1 MAKKQFIP
9 PVKLGQALVLNKYL
23 LHLFGCKDLEELSK
37 DQKDPSLEGIDDEG
51 ISKLYYQIRFLLYRS
66 SITEPQLL
74 EYDRHIVKF
83 TKEINQRRQHK
94 VQWKYF
100 QYLSLLFTEIYLDR
114 YFADSKKLL
123 AEINEFLKSRF
134 VTEDGNWK
142 EIAPFEEN
150 DLNKLAFWNATG
162 SGKTLLMHINIKQF
176 LYYQQKYHAK
186 KLNRIIVLTPN
197 EGLSRQH
204 LKGLQSSGFVAELF
218 SKQAQNHF
226 FKGQTI
232 EVIDVNKLALTDGDK
247 TVAVESFEGNNLV
260 LVDEGHRGSG
270 GDVWKGYRNTLTK
283 EGFSFEYSATFGQAI
298 AAQSGANRDALL
310 NEYGK
315 SVIFDY
321 SYRYFYEDGYGKDYR
336 IMNMSSWDN
345 EEVFN
350 MYMTAY
356 LLCLYEQMLVYQST
370 PRIRKDFLIARP
382 LGIFVGDKVT
392 AVRTENKHSVSDVVQ
407 ILFFIQD
414 FIEHPDEFSL
424 YIKRLLSYEDGIRS
438 TEGYNLFADSFM
450 LCRDGI
456 KEGQEMAYAREV
468 YKQIRQNLFNSTVSN
483 AHLYVEKLSG
493 GENDEIGLRLGDAHH
508 FGVINVGD
516 TDSLMKLCKDKG
528 LNCSTPQFT
537 GKSLF
542 SNIDEESSTISILI
556 GSKKFNEGW
565 SSWRVSVMGLMN
577 VGRSEG
583 SEIIQ
588 LFGRGVRLKGY
599 KYSLKRSSKLD
610 AGYQVGQ
617 LPKAIREIET
627 LNVFGIRAEYMDA
640 FRKYLEGEGLPSSV
654 NKYEKI
660 QIPTVNLLGSKK
672 LKVVRLKKG
681 YDFTKDVTVYPKDYR
696 KGVLIKLDRLPKVQA
711 LESDSA
717 AEAPVVVSQYLGPH
731 HLALLNWNRIYFAL
745 EHLKQ
750 ERGWTN
756 MEIDMAFLKK
766 LMHERLWYELKIQ
779 REEMEGNNYALDV
792 ARWEDITIS
801 LLVGYLER
809 AYKICRGR
817 YEKQHLETVYISEDD
832 PNFFD
837 QYTVEVRKDKEEW
850 IERLRDLAKNF
861 KTSCDMP
868 IFRNWIKSLRFDQ
881 HLYYPL
887 LCLNPKNEVG
897 RNVLVD
903 SESNEPLIKVSPIAL
918 NEGESK
924 FVEDLR
930 TFYESHQNDLL
941 KDKELYLLRNESRKG
956 IGFFESSNFYPD
968 FILWLIE
975 GGHQYVVFIDP
986 KGIRNLKKRFE
997 NEKINL
1003 FKELKTEIE
1012 PSLKDANITL
1022 DSFIISNTKYQEV
1035 DDWGSPQD
1043 FTDHHVLFQKD
1054 SANYIENL
1062 FALINFAN
1070 AL

>member
-23 LHLFGCKDLEELSK
+23 LYLFGCDKIEDLCKDL
-37 DQKDPSLEGIDDEG
+37 KDPALEGIDDEG
-51 ISKLYYQIRFLLYRS
+51 VSKIFYQLRFLLYRS
-66 SITEPQLL
+66 RIKEAQLL
-74 EYDRHIVKF
+74 EYDRHIVTF
-83 TKEINQRRQHK
+83 TKEINQRRSHK
-94 VQWKYF
+94 IQWKYF
-100 QYLSLLFTEIYLDR
+100 QYVSLLFTEIYLDL

-123 AEINEFLKSRF
+123 TDLNEFLKSRF
-134 VTEDGNWK
+134 ITEEANWK

-176 LYYQQKYHAK
+176 LFYQQKYHAK
-186 KLNRIIVLTPN
+186 KLNHIIVLTPN

-204 LKGLQSSGFVAELF
+204 LQGLQDSGFVAEIF

-226 FKGQTI
+226 FKEQTI
-232 EVIDVNKLALTDGDK
+232 EVIDVNKLALTNGDK

-270 GDVWKGYRNTLTK
+270 GDVWKGYRNTLTR

-336 IMNMSSWDN
+336 IMNMN
-345 EEVFN
+345 PQGYGVYYN

-356 LLCLYEQMLVYQST
+356 LLCLYEQMLVYDST
-370 PRIRKDFLIARP
+370 PRIRKEFLIARP

-392 AVRTENKHSVSDVVQ
+392 AVRTENKHAVSDVVQ

-414 FIEHPDEFSL
+414 YIERPDEFTL

-450 LCRDGI
+450 LCRDGM
-456 KEGQEMAYAREV
+456 KEGQEMAYAHEV
-468 YKQIRQNLFNSTVSN
+468 YRQIRQKLFHSSVTN
-483 AHLYVEKLSG
+483 AHLYIEKLSG
-493 GENDEIGLRLGDAHH
+493 GENDEIGLRLGSSDH

-516 TDSLMKLCKDKG
+516 TDSLMKLCKEKG
-528 LNCSTPQFT
+528 LNCSTPHFT

-542 SNIDEESSTISILI
+542 ANIDDDSSTINLLI

-588 LFGRGVRLKGY
+588 LFGRGVRLKGFS
-599 KYSLKRSSKLD
+599 YSLKRSSKLD
-610 AGYQVGQ
+610 ATFQVGK

-627 LNVFGIRAEYMDA
+627 LNVFGVRAEYMDA
-640 FRKYLEGEGLPSSV
+640 FRKYLAGEGLPSSV
-654 NKYEKI
+654 DRYEKI
-660 QIPTVNLLGSKK
+660 QIPTVNLLGSRK

-681 YDFTKDVTVYPKDYR
+681 FDFKKDVTVYPKDYR
-696 KGVLIKLDRLPKVQA
+696 KGALIKLDRLPKVQA

-717 AEAPVVVSQYLGPH
+717 AEAPVVDFQYLGPR
-731 HLALLNWNRIYFAL
+731 HLSLLNWNKIYFVL

-750 ERGWTN
+750 DRGWTN
-756 MEIDMAFLKK
+756 MEIDMSFLKE
-766 LMHERLWYELKIQ
+766 LMYDTKNKWYELKIQ

-792 ARWEDITIS
+792 TRWEDITIS
-801 LLVGYLER
+801 LLSGYLER
-809 AYKICRGR
+809 AFKICRGR
-817 YEKQHLETVYISEDD
+817 YEKQHLETVYISEDNE
-832 PNFFD
+832 NFFNE
-837 QYTVEVRKDKEEW
+837 YTVEVRKDKEEW
-850 IERLRDLAKNF
+850 IDRLRELAKNF
-861 KTSCDMP
+861 RYSGDKS
-868 IFRNWIKSLRFDQ
+868 IYWNWIKSIRFDQ

-897 RNVLVD
+897 KNVLVD
-903 SESNEPLIKVSPIAL
+903 NENNEPLIKVSPIAL

-930 TFYESHQNDLL
+930 SFYETHQNDLL

-968 FILWLIE
+968 FILWLKE
-975 GGHQYVVFIDP
+975 GDHQHVVFIDP
-986 KGIRNLKKRFE
+986 KGIRNLKKQLE
-997 NEKINL
+997 NEKITL
-1003 FKELKTEIE
+1003 FKELKSEIE
-1012 PSLKDANITL
+1012 PSLKDSNVTL
-1022 DSFIISNTKYQEV
+1022 DSFIISNTKYHEV
-1035 DDWGSPQD
+1035 EDWGTPKD
-1043 FTDHHVLFQKD
+1043 FHDHHVLFQKD
-1054 SANYIENL
+1054 DDDYIHTL
-1062 FALINFAN
+1062 FDML
-1070 AL
+1070 

>member
-23 LHLFGCKDLEELSK
+23 LYLFGCDKIEDLCKDL
-37 DQKDPSLEGIDDEG
+37 KDPALEGTDDEG
-51 ISKLYYQIRFLLYRS
+51 VSKIFYQLRFLLYRS
-66 SITEPQLL
+66 RIKEAQLL
-74 EYDRHIVKF
+74 EYDRHIVTF
-83 TKEINQRRQHK
+83 TKEINQRRPHK
-94 VQWKYF
+94 IQWKYF
-100 QYLSLLFTEIYLDR
+100 QYVSLLFTEIYLDL

-123 AEINEFLKSRF
+123 TDLNEFLKSRF
-134 VTEDGNWK
+134 ISEEANWK
-142 EIAPFEEN
+142 EIAPFEKN

-176 LYYQQKYHAK
+176 LFYQQKYHAK
-186 KLNRIIVLTPN
+186 KLNHIIVLTPN

-204 LKGLQSSGFVAELF
+204 LQGLQDSGFVAEIF

-232 EVIDVNKLALTDGDK
+232 EVIDVNKLALTNGDK

-270 GDVWKGYRNTLTK
+270 GDVWKGYRNTLTR

-336 IMNMSSWDN
+336 IMNMDPQGYG
-345 EEVFN
+345 EYYN

-356 LLCLYEQMLVYQST
+356 LLCLYEQMLVYDST
-370 PRIRKDFLIARP
+370 PRIRKEFLIARP

-392 AVRTENKHSVSDVVQ
+392 AVRTENKHAVSDVVQ

-414 FIEHPDEFSL
+414 YIERPDEFTL

-450 LCRDGI
+450 LCRDGM
-456 KEGQEMAYAREV
+456 KEGQEMAYAHEV
-468 YKQIRQNLFNSTVSN
+468 YQQIRQKLFHSSVTN
-483 AHLYVEKLSG
+483 AHLYIEKLSG
-493 GENDEIGLRLGDAHH
+493 GENDEIGLRLGSSDH

-516 TDSLMKLCKDKG
+516 TDSLMKLCKEKG
-528 LNCSTPQFT
+528 LNCSTPHFT

-542 SNIDEESSTISILI
+542 ANIDDDSSTINLLI

-588 LFGRGVRLKGY
+588 LFGRGVRLKGFS
-599 KYSLKRSSKLD
+599 YSLKRSSKLD
-610 AGYQVGQ
+610 ATFQVGK

-627 LNVFGIRAEYMDA
+627 LNVFGVRAEYMDA
-640 FRKYLEGEGLPSSV
+640 FRKYLAGESLPSSV
-654 NKYEKI
+654 DRYEKI
-660 QIPTVNLLGSKK
+660 QIPTVNLLGSRK

-681 YDFTKDVTVYPKDYR
+681 FDFKKDVTVYPKDYR
-696 KGVLIKLDRLPKVQA
+696 KGALIKLDRLPKVQA

-717 AEAPVVVSQYLGPH
+717 AEAPVVDFQYLGPR
-731 HLALLNWNRIYFAL
+731 HLSLLNWNKIYFVL

-750 ERGWTN
+750 DRGWTN
-756 MEIDMAFLKK
+756 MEIDMSFLKE
-766 LMHERLWYELKIQ
+766 LMYDTKNKWYELKIQ

-792 ARWEDITIS
+792 TRWEDITIS
-801 LLVGYLER
+801 LLSGYLER
-809 AYKICRGR
+809 AFKICRGR
-817 YEKQHLETVYISEDD
+817 YEKQHLETVYISEDNE
-832 PNFFD
+832 NFFNE
-837 QYTVEVRKDKEEW
+837 YIVEVRKDKEEW
-850 IERLRDLAKNF
+850 IDRLRELAKNF
-861 KTSCDMP
+861 RYSGDKS
-868 IFRNWIKSLRFDQ
+868 IYWNWIKSIRFDQ

-897 RNVLVD
+897 KNVLVD
-903 SESNEPLIKVSPIAL
+903 NENNEPLIKVSPIAL

-930 TFYESHQNDLL
+930 SFYETHQNDLL

-956 IGFFESSNFYPD
+956 IGFFESCNFYPD
-968 FILWLIE
+968 FILWLKE
-975 GGHQYVVFIDP
+975 GNHQHVVFIDP
-986 KGIRNLKKRFE
+986 KGIRNLKKQLE
-997 NEKINL
+997 NEKITL
-1003 FKELKTEIE
+1003 FKELKSEIE

-1022 DSFIISNTKYQEV
+1022 DSFIVSNTKYHEV
-1035 DDWGSPQD
+1035 EDWGTPKD
-1043 FTDHHVLFQKD
+1043 FHDHHVLFQKD
-1054 SANYIENL
+1054 DDDYIHTL
-1062 FALINFAN
+1062 FDML
-1070 AL
+1070 

>member
-23 LHLFGCKDLEELSK
+23 LHLFGCDKIEDLCKDL
-37 DQKDPSLEGIDDEG
+37 KDPALEGIDDEG
-51 ISKLYYQIRFLLYRS
+51 VSKIFYQLRFLLYRS
-66 SITEPQLL
+66 RIKEAQLL
-74 EYDRHIVKF
+74 EYDRHIVTF
-83 TKEINQRRQHK
+83 TKEINQRRPHK
-94 VQWKYF
+94 IQWKYF
-100 QYLSLLFTEIYLDR
+100 QYVSLLFTDIYLDL

-123 AEINEFLKSRF
+123 TDLNEFLKSRF
-134 VTEDGNWK
+134 ITEEANWK

-176 LYYQQKYHAK
+176 LFYQQKYHAK
-186 KLNRIIVLTPN
+186 KLNHIIVLTPN

-204 LKGLQSSGFVAELF
+204 LQGLQDSGFVAEIF

-226 FKGQTI
+226 FKEQTI
-232 EVIDVNKLALTDGDK
+232 EVIDVNKLALTNGDK

-270 GDVWKGYRNTLTK
+270 GDVWKGYRNTLTR

-336 IMNMSSWDN
+336 IMNMDPQGYG
-345 EEVFN
+345 EYYN

-356 LLCLYEQMLVYQST
+356 LLCLYEQMLVYDST
-370 PRIRKDFLIARP
+370 PRIRKEFLIARP

-392 AVRTENKHSVSDVVQ
+392 AVRTENKHAVSDVVQ

-414 FIEHPDEFSL
+414 YIERPDEFTL

-450 LCRDGI
+450 LCRDGM
-456 KEGQEMAYAREV
+456 KEGQEMAYAHEV
-468 YKQIRQNLFNSTVSN
+468 YQQIRQKLFHSSVTN
-483 AHLYVEKLSG
+483 AHLYIEKLSG
-493 GENDEIGLRLGDAHH
+493 GENDEIGLRLGSSDH

-516 TDSLMKLCKDKG
+516 TDSLMKLCKEKG
-528 LNCSTPQFT
+528 LNCSTPHFT

-542 SNIDEESSTISILI
+542 ANIDDDSSTINLLI

-588 LFGRGVRLKGY
+588 LFGRGVRLKGFS
-599 KYSLKRSSKLD
+599 YSLKRSSKLD
-610 AGYQVGQ
+610 ATFQVGK

-627 LNVFGIRAEYMDA
+627 LNVFGVRAEYMDA
-640 FRKYLEGEGLPSSV
+640 FRKYLAGEGLPSSV
-654 NKYEKI
+654 DRYEKI
-660 QIPTVNLLGSKK
+660 QIPTVNLLGSRE

-681 YDFTKDVTVYPKDYR
+681 FDFKKDVTVYPKDYR
-696 KGVLIKLDRLPKVQA
+696 KGALIKLDRLPKVQA

-717 AEAPVVVSQYLGPH
+717 AEAPVVDFQYLGPR
-731 HLALLNWNRIYFAL
+731 HLSLLNWNKIYFVL

-750 ERGWTN
+750 DRGWTN
-756 MEIDMAFLKK
+756 MEIDMSFLKE
-766 LMHERLWYELKIQ
+766 LMYDTKNKWYELKIQ

-792 ARWEDITIS
+792 TRWEDITIS
-801 LLVGYLER
+801 LLSGYLER
-809 AYKICRGR
+809 AFKICRGR
-817 YEKQHLETVYISEDD
+817 YEKQHLETVYISEDNE
-832 PNFFD
+832 NFFNE
-837 QYTVEVRKDKEEW
+837 YIVEVRKDKEEW
-850 IERLRDLAKNF
+850 IDRLRELAKNF
-861 KTSCDMP
+861 RYSGDKS
-868 IFRNWIKSLRFDQ
+868 IYWNWIKSIRFDQ

-897 RNVLVD
+897 KNMLVD
-903 SESNEPLIKVSPIAL
+903 NENNEPLIKVSPIAL

-930 TFYESHQNDLL
+930 SFYETHQNDLL

-968 FILWLIE
+968 FILWLKE
-975 GGHQYVVFIDP
+975 GDHQHVVFIDP
-986 KGIRNLKKRFE
+986 KGIRNLKKQLE
-997 NEKINL
+997 NEKITL
-1003 FKELKTEIE
+1003 FKELKSEIE
-1012 PSLKDANITL
+1012 PSLKDSNVTL
-1022 DSFIISNTKYQEV
+1022 DSFIISNTKYHEV
-1035 DDWGSPQD
+1035 EDWGTPKD
-1043 FTDHHVLFQKD
+1043 FHDHHVLFQKD
-1054 SANYIENL
+1054 DDDYIHTL
-1062 FALINFAN
+1062 FDML
-1070 AL
+1070 

>member
-23 LHLFGCKDLEELSK
+23 LYLFGCDKIEDLCKDL
-37 DQKDPSLEGIDDEG
+37 KDPALEGIDDEG
-51 ISKLYYQIRFLLYRS
+51 VSKIFYQLRFLLYRS
-66 SITEPQLL
+66 RIKEAQLL
-74 EYDRHIVKF
+74 EYDRHIVTF
-83 TKEINQRRQHK
+83 TKEINQRRPHK
-94 VQWKYF
+94 IQWKYF
-100 QYLSLLFTEIYLDR
+100 QYVSLLFTEIYLDL

-123 AEINEFLKSRF
+123 EELNEFLKSRF
-134 VTEDGNWK
+134 ITEEANWK

-176 LYYQQKYHAK
+176 LFYQQKYHAK
-186 KLNRIIVLTPN
+186 KLNHIIVLTPN

-204 LKGLQSSGFVAELF
+204 LQGLQDSGFVAEIF

-232 EVIDVNKLALTDGDK
+232 EVIDVNKLALTNGDK

-270 GDVWKGYRNTLTK
+270 GDVWKGYRNTLTR

-336 IMNMSSWDN
+336 IMNMDPQGYG
-345 EEVFN
+345 EYYN

-356 LLCLYEQMLVYQST
+356 LLCLYEQMLVYDST
-370 PRIRKDFLIARP
+370 PRIRKEFLIARP

-392 AVRTENKHSVSDVVQ
+392 AVRTENKHAVSDVVQ
-407 ILFFIQD
+407 ILFFLQD
-414 FIEHPDEFSL
+414 YIERPDEFTL

-438 TEGYNLFADSFM
+438 TEGYNLFADSFI
-450 LCRDGI
+450 LCRDGM
-456 KEGQEMAYAREV
+456 KEGQEMAYAHDV
-468 YKQIRQNLFNSTVSN
+468 YQQIRQKLFHSSVTN
-483 AHLYVEKLSG
+483 AHLYIEKLSG
-493 GENDEIGLRLGDAHH
+493 GENDEIGLRLGSADH

-516 TDSLMKLCKDKG
+516 TDSLMKLCKEKG
-528 LNCSTPQFT
+528 LNCSTPHFT

-542 SNIDEESSTISILI
+542 ANIDDDSSTINLLI

-588 LFGRGVRLKGY
+588 LFGRGVRLKGFS
-599 KYSLKRSSKLD
+599 YSLKRSSKLD
-610 AGYQVGQ
+610 ATFQVGK

-627 LNVFGIRAEYMDA
+627 LNVFGVRAEYMDA
-640 FRKYLEGEGLPSSV
+640 FRKYLAGEGLPSSV
-654 NKYEKI
+654 DRYEKI
-660 QIPTVNLLGSKK
+660 QIPTVNLLGSRE

-681 YDFTKDVTVYPKDYR
+681 FDFKKDVTVYPKDYR
-696 KGVLIKLDRLPKVQA
+696 KGALIKLDRLPKVQA

-717 AEAPVVVSQYLGPH
+717 AEAPVVDFQYLGPR
-731 HLALLNWNRIYFAL
+731 HLSLLNWNKIYFVL

-750 ERGWTN
+750 DRGWTN
-756 MEIDMAFLKK
+756 MEIDMSFLKE
-766 LMHERLWYELKIQ
+766 LMYDTKNKWYELKIQ
-779 REEMEGNNYALDV
+779 HEEMEGNNYALDV

-801 LLVGYLER
+801 LLSSYLER
-809 AYKICRGR
+809 AFKICRGR
-817 YEKQHLETVYISEDD
+817 YEKQHLETVYISEDNG
-832 PNFFD
+832 NFFNE
-837 QYTVEVRKDKEEW
+837 YTVEVRKDKDEW
-850 IERLRDLAKNF
+850 IERLRELARNF
-861 KTSCDMP
+861 KKSGD
-868 IFRNWIKSLRFDQ
+868 IAIYRNWIKSIRFNQ

-897 RNVLVD
+897 KNVLVD
-903 SESNEPLIKVSPIAL
+903 NDNNEPLIKVSPIAL

-930 TFYESHQNDLL
+930 SFYETHQNDLL
-941 KDKELYLLRNESRKG
+941 KGKELYLLRNESRKG

-975 GGHQYVVFIDP
+975 GEHQHVVFIDP
-986 KGIRNLKKRFE
+986 KGIRNLKKQLE
-997 NEKINL
+997 NEKITL
-1003 FKELKTEIE
+1003 FKELKSEIE
-1012 PSLKDANITL
+1012 PSLKDSNVTL
-1022 DSFIISNTKYQEV
+1022 DSFIISNTKYYEV
-1035 DDWGSPQD
+1035 EDWGTPKEFQN
-1043 FTDHHVLFQKD
+1043 HHVLFQKD
-1054 SANYIENL
+1054 DEDYIGMMMERS
-1062 FALINFAN
+1062 FE
-1070 AL
+1070 

>member
-23 LHLFGCKDLEELSK
+23 LYLFGCDKIEDLCKDL
-37 DQKDPSLEGIDDEG
+37 KDPALEGTDDEG
-51 ISKLYYQIRFLLYRS
+51 VSKIFYQLRFLLYRS
-66 SITEPQLL
+66 RIKEAQLL
-74 EYDRHIVKF
+74 EYDRHIVTF
-83 TKEINQRRQHK
+83 TKEINQRRPHK
-94 VQWKYF
+94 IQWKYF
-100 QYLSLLFTEIYLDR
+100 QYVSLLFTEIYLDL

-123 AEINEFLKSRF
+123 EELNEFLKSRF
-134 VTEDGNWK
+134 ITDEANWK

-176 LYYQQKYHAK
+176 LFYQQKYHAK
-186 KLNRIIVLTPN
+186 KLNHIIVLTPN

-204 LKGLQSSGFVAELF
+204 LQGLQDSGFVAEIF

-226 FKGQTI
+226 FKEQTI
-232 EVIDVNKLALTDGDK
+232 EVIDVNKLALTNGDK

-270 GDVWKGYRNTLTK
+270 GDVWKGYRNTLTR

-298 AAQSGANRDALL
+298 AAQSGVNRDALL

-336 IMNMSSWDN
+336 IMNMN
-345 EEVFN
+345 PQGYGEYYN

-356 LLCLYEQMLVYQST
+356 LLCLYEQMLVYDST
-370 PRIRKDFLIARP
+370 PRIRKEFLIARP

-392 AVRTENKHSVSDVVQ
+392 AVRTENKHAVSDVVQ

-414 FIEHPDEFSL
+414 YIERPDEFTL

-450 LCRDGI
+450 LCRDGM
-456 KEGQEMAYAREV
+456 KEGQEMAYAHEV
-468 YKQIRQNLFNSTVSN
+468 YRQIRQKLFHSSVTN
-483 AHLYVEKLSG
+483 AHLYIEKLSG
-493 GENDEIGLRLGDAHH
+493 GENDEIGLRLGSSDH

-516 TDSLMKLCKDKG
+516 TDSLMKLCKEKG
-528 LNCSTPQFT
+528 LNCSTPHFT

-542 SNIDEESSTISILI
+542 ANIDDDSSTINLLI

-588 LFGRGVRLKGY
+588 LFGRGVRLKGFS
-599 KYSLKRSSKLD
+599 YSLKRSSKLD
-610 AGYQVGQ
+610 ATFQVGK

-627 LNVFGIRAEYMDA
+627 LNVFGVRAEYMDA
-640 FRKYLEGEGLPSSV
+640 FRKYLAGEGLPSSV
-654 NKYEKI
+654 DRYEKI
-660 QIPTVNLLGSKK
+660 QIPTVNLLGSRK

-681 YDFTKDVTVYPKDYR
+681 FDFKKDVTVYPKDYR
-696 KGVLIKLDRLPKVQA
+696 KGALIKLDRLPKVQA

-717 AEAPVVVSQYLGPH
+717 AEAPVVDFQYLGPR
-731 HLALLNWNRIYFAL
+731 HLSLLNWNKIYFVL

-750 ERGWTN
+750 DRGWTN
-756 MEIDMAFLKK
+756 MEIDMSFLKE
-766 LMHERLWYELKIQ
+766 LMYDTKNKWYELKIQ
-779 REEMEGNNYALDV
+779 REEMEGNNYVLDV
-792 ARWEDITIS
+792 TRWEDITIS
-801 LLVGYLER
+801 LLSGYLER
-809 AYKICRGR
+809 AFKICRGR
-817 YEKQHLETVYISEDD
+817 YEKQHLETVYISEDNE
-832 PNFFD
+832 NFFNE
-837 QYTVEVRKDKEEW
+837 YTVEVRKDKEEW
-850 IERLRDLAKNF
+850 IDRLRELAKNF
-861 KTSCDMP
+861 RYSGDKS
-868 IFRNWIKSLRFDQ
+868 IYWNWIKSIRFDQ

-897 RNVLVD
+897 KNVLVD
-903 SESNEPLIKVSPIAL
+903 NENNEPLIKVSPIAL

-930 TFYESHQNDLL
+930 SFYETHQNDLL

-968 FILWLIE
+968 FILWLKE
-975 GGHQYVVFIDP
+975 GDHQHVVFIDP
-986 KGIRNLKKRFE
+986 KGIRNLKKQLE
-997 NEKINL
+997 NEKITL
-1003 FKELKTEIE
+1003 FKELKSEIE
-1012 PSLKDANITL
+1012 PSLKDSNVTL
-1022 DSFIISNTKYQEV
+1022 DSFIISNTKYHEV
-1035 DDWGSPQD
+1035 EDWGTPKD
-1043 FTDHHVLFQKD
+1043 FHDHHVLFQKD
-1054 SANYIENL
+1054 DDDYIHTL
-1062 FALINFAN
+1062 FDML
-1070 AL
+1070 

>member
-23 LHLFGCKDLEELSK
+23 LHLFGCDRIEDLCKDL
-37 DQKDPSLEGIDDEG
+37 KDPVLEGTDDEG
-51 ISKLYYQIRFLLYRS
+51 VSKIFYQLRFQLYRS
-66 SITEPQLL
+66 SIKEAQLL
-74 EYDRHIVKF
+74 EYDHHIVKF
-83 TKEINQRRQHK
+83 TKEINQRRPHK
-94 VQWKYF
+94 IQWKYF
-100 QYLSLLFTEIYLDR
+100 QYVSLLFTEIYLDL

-123 AEINEFLKSRF
+123 AELNEFLKSRF
-134 VTEDGNWK
+134 VTEEANWK
-142 EIAPFEEN
+142 DIGPFEEN
-150 DLNKLAFWNATG
+150 DLNKLAYWNATG

-176 LYYQQKYHAK
+176 LFYQQKYHAK

-204 LKGLQSSGFVAELF
+204 LKGLQDSGFVAEIF
-218 SKQAQNHF
+218 SKQAQDHF

-270 GDVWKGYRNTLTK
+270 GDVWKGYRNTLTR

-298 AAQSGANRDALL
+298 AAQSGASRDALL

-321 SYRYFYEDGYGKDYR
+321 SYRYFYDDGYGKDYR
-336 IMNMSSWDN
+336 IMNMDPQGYG
-345 EEVFN
+345 EYYN

-356 LLCLYEQMLVYQST
+356 LLCLYEQTLVYDST
-370 PRIRKDFLIARP
+370 PRIRKEFLIARP

-392 AVRTENKHSVSDVVQ
+392 AVRTENKHAVSDVVQ

-450 LCRDGI
+450 LCREGM
-456 KEGQEMAYAREV
+456 KEGQEMIYAREV
-468 YKQIRQNLFNSTVSN
+468 YQEIRQKLFHSSVSN
-483 AHLYVEKLSG
+483 AHLYIEKLSG
-493 GENDEIGLRLGDAHH
+493 GENDEIGLRLGSSDH

-516 TDSLMKLCKDKG
+516 TDSLMKLCKEKG
-528 LNCSTPQFT
+528 LNCSSPHFT

-542 SNIDEESSTISILI
+542 SNIDDESSTINLLI

-588 LFGRGVRLKGY
+588 LFGRGVRLKGFN
-599 KYSLKRSSKLD
+599 YSLKRSSKLD
-610 AGYQVGQ
+610 ATYQVGK

-627 LNVFGIRAEYMDA
+627 LNVFGVRAEYMDA
-640 FRKYLEGEGLPSSV
+640 FRKYLEGEGLPSSGER
-654 NKYEKI
+654 YAKI
-660 QIPTVNLLGSKK
+660 QIPTVKLLGSKK

-681 YDFTKDVTVYPKDYR
+681 YDFKKDVTVYPKDYR
-696 KGVLIKLDRLPKVQA
+696 KGALIKLDRLPKVQA
-711 LESDSA
+711 FESDSA
-717 AEAPVVVSQYLGPH
+717 AEAPVVAYQYLGPH
-731 HLALLNWNRIYFAL
+731 HLSLLNWNKIYFTL

-750 ERGWTN
+750 DRGWTN
-756 MEIDMAFLKK
+756 MEIDMSFLKE
-766 LMHERLWYELKIQ
+766 LMYDTKNKWYELKIQ

-801 LLVGYLER
+801 LLSGYLER
-809 AYKICRGR
+809 AFKICRGR
-817 YEKQHLETVYISEDD
+817 YEKQHLETVYISEDNE
-832 PNFFD
+832 NFFNE
-837 QYTVEVRKDKEEW
+837 YTVEVRKDKEEW
-850 IERLRDLAKNF
+850 IERLRELAKNF
-861 KTSCDMP
+861 KTSGDAS
-868 IFRNWIKSLRFDQ
+868 IYRNWIKSIRFDQ

-897 RNVLVD
+897 KNVLVD
-903 SESNEPLIKVSPIAL
+903 NENNEPLIKVSPVAL

-930 TFYESHQNDLL
+930 SFYETHQNDQL

-968 FILWLIE
+968 FILWLTE
-975 GGHQYVVFIDP
+975 GDHQHVVFIDP
-986 KGIRNLKKRFE
+986 KGIRNLKKQLE
-997 NEKINL
+997 NEKITL
-1003 FKELKTEIE
+1003 FKELKSEIE
-1012 PSLKDANITL
+1012 PSLKDANVTL
-1022 DSFIISNTKYQEV
+1022 DSFIISNTKYHEV
-1035 DDWGSPQD
+1035 EDWGTPKEFQ
-1043 FTDHHVLFQKD
+1043 DHHVLFQKD
-1054 SANYIENL
+1054 DEDYINTL
-1062 FALINFAN
+1062 FSL
-1070 AL
+1070 L

>member
-23 LHLFGCKDLEELSK
+23 LYLFGCDKIEDLCKDL
-37 DQKDPSLEGIDDEG
+37 KDPALEGTDDEG
-51 ISKLYYQIRFLLYRS
+51 VSKIFYQLRFLLYRS
-66 SITEPQLL
+66 RIKEAQLL
-74 EYDRHIVKF
+74 EYDRHIVTF
-83 TKEINQRRQHK
+83 TKEINQRRPHK
-94 VQWKYF
+94 IQWKYF
-100 QYLSLLFTEIYLDR
+100 QYVSLLFTEIYLDL

-123 AEINEFLKSRF
+123 TDLNEFLKSRF
-134 VTEDGNWK
+134 ITEEANWK

-176 LYYQQKYHAK
+176 LFYQQKYHAK
-186 KLNRIIVLTPN
+186 KLNHIIVLTPN

-204 LKGLQSSGFVAELF
+204 LQGLQDSGFVAEIF

-226 FKGQTI
+226 FKEQTI
-232 EVIDVNKLALTDGDK
+232 EVIDVNKLALTNGDK

-270 GDVWKGYRNTLTK
+270 GDVWKGYRNTLTR

-336 IMNMSSWDN
+336 IMNMN
-345 EEVFN
+345 PQGYGEYYN

-356 LLCLYEQMLVYQST
+356 LLCLYEQMLVYDST
-370 PRIRKDFLIARP
+370 PRIRKEFLIARP

-392 AVRTENKHSVSDVVQ
+392 AVRTENKHAVSDVVQ

-414 FIEHPDEFSL
+414 YIERPDEFTL

-450 LCRDGI
+450 LCRDGM
-456 KEGQEMAYAREV
+456 KEGQEMAYAHEV
-468 YKQIRQNLFNSTVSN
+468 YQQIRQKLFHSSVTN
-483 AHLYVEKLSG
+483 AHLYIEKLSG
-493 GENDEIGLRLGDAHH
+493 GENDEIGLRLGSSDH

-516 TDSLMKLCKDKG
+516 TDSLMKLCKEKG
-528 LNCSTPQFT
+528 LNCSTPHFT

-542 SNIDEESSTISILI
+542 ANIDDDSSTINLLI

-588 LFGRGVRLKGY
+588 LFGRGVRLKGFS
-599 KYSLKRSSKLD
+599 YSLKRSSKLD
-610 AGYQVGQ
+610 ATFQVGK

-627 LNVFGIRAEYMDA
+627 LNVFGVRAEYMDA
-640 FRKYLEGEGLPSSV
+640 FRKYLAGEGLPSSV
-654 NKYEKI
+654 DRYEKI
-660 QIPTVNLLGSKK
+660 QIPTVNLLGSRK

-681 YDFTKDVTVYPKDYR
+681 FDFKKDVTVYPKDYR
-696 KGVLIKLDRLPKVQA
+696 KGALIKLDRLPKVQA

-717 AEAPVVVSQYLGPH
+717 AEAPVVDFQYLGPR
-731 HLALLNWNRIYFAL
+731 HLSLLNWNKIYFVL

-750 ERGWTN
+750 DRGWTN
-756 MEIDMAFLKK
+756 MEIDMSFLKE
-766 LMHERLWYELKIQ
+766 LMYDTKNKWYELKIQ
-779 REEMEGNNYALDV
+779 REEMEGNNYVLDV
-792 ARWEDITIS
+792 TRWEDITIS
-801 LLVGYLER
+801 LLSGYLER
-809 AYKICRGR
+809 AFKICRGR
-817 YEKQHLETVYISEDD
+817 YEKQHLETVYISEDNE
-832 PNFFD
+832 NFFNE
-837 QYTVEVRKDKEEW
+837 YIVEVRKDKEEW
-850 IERLRDLAKNF
+850 IDRLRELAKNF
-861 KTSCDMP
+861 RYSGDKS
-868 IFRNWIKSLRFDQ
+868 IYWNWIKSIRFDQ

-897 RNVLVD
+897 KNVLVD
-903 SESNEPLIKVSPIAL
+903 NENNEPLIKVSPIAL

-930 TFYESHQNDLL
+930 SFYETHQNDLL

-968 FILWLIE
+968 FILWLKE
-975 GGHQYVVFIDP
+975 GDHQHVVFIDP
-986 KGIRNLKKRFE
+986 KGIRNLKKQLE
-997 NEKINL
+997 NEKITL
-1003 FKELKTEIE
+1003 FKELKSEIE
-1012 PSLKDANITL
+1012 PSLKDSNVTL
-1022 DSFIISNTKYQEV
+1022 DSFIISNTKYHEV
-1035 DDWGSPQD
+1035 EDWGTPND
-1043 FTDHHVLFQKD
+1043 FHDHHVLFQKD
-1054 SANYIENL
+1054 DDDYIHTL
-1062 FALINFAN
+1062 FDML
-1070 AL
+1070 

>member
-23 LHLFGCKDLEELSK
+23 LYLFGCDKIEDLCKDL
-37 DQKDPSLEGIDDEG
+37 KDPALEGTDDEG
-51 ISKLYYQIRFLLYRS
+51 VSKIFNQLRFLLYRS
-66 SITEPQLL
+66 RIKEAQLL
-74 EYDRHIVKF
+74 EYDRHIVTF
-83 TKEINQRRQHK
+83 TKEINQRRSHK
-94 VQWKYF
+94 IQWKYF
-100 QYLSLLFTEIYLDR
+100 QYVSLLFTEIYLDL

-123 AEINEFLKSRF
+123 TDLNEFLKSRF
-134 VTEDGNWK
+134 ITEEANWK

-176 LYYQQKYHAK
+176 LFYQQKYHAK
-186 KLNRIIVLTPN
+186 KLNHIIVLTPN

-204 LKGLQSSGFVAELF
+204 LQGLQDSGFVAEIF

-226 FKGQTI
+226 FKEQTI
-232 EVIDVNKLALTDGDK
+232 EVIDVNKLALTNGDK

-270 GDVWKGYRNTLTK
+270 GDVWKGYRNTLTR

-336 IMNMSSWDN
+336 IMNMDPQGYG
-345 EEVFN
+345 EYYN

-356 LLCLYEQMLVYQST
+356 LLCLYEQMLVYDST
-370 PRIRKDFLIARP
+370 PRIRKEFLIARP

-392 AVRTENKHSVSDVVQ
+392 AVRTENKHAVSDVVQ

-414 FIEHPDEFSL
+414 YIERPDEFTL

-450 LCRDGI
+450 LCRDGM
-456 KEGQEMAYAREV
+456 KEGQEMAYAHEV
-468 YKQIRQNLFNSTVSN
+468 YQQIRQKLFHSSVTN
-483 AHLYVEKLSG
+483 AHLYIEKLSG
-493 GENDEIGLRLGDAHH
+493 GENDEIGLRLGSSDH

-516 TDSLMKLCKDKG
+516 TDSLMKLCKEKG
-528 LNCSTPQFT
+528 LNCSTPHFT

-542 SNIDEESSTISILI
+542 ANIDDDSSTINLLI

-588 LFGRGVRLKGY
+588 LFGRGVRLKGFS
-599 KYSLKRSSKLD
+599 YSLKRSSKLD
-610 AGYQVGQ
+610 ATFQVGK

-627 LNVFGIRAEYMDA
+627 LNVFGVRAEYMDA
-640 FRKYLEGEGLPSSV
+640 FRKYLAGEGLPSSV
-654 NKYEKI
+654 DRYEKI
-660 QIPTVNLLGSKK
+660 QIPTVNLLGSRK

-681 YDFTKDVTVYPKDYR
+681 FDFKKDVTVYPKDYR
-696 KGVLIKLDRLPKVQA
+696 KGALIKLDRLPKVQA

-717 AEAPVVVSQYLGPH
+717 AEAPVVDFQYLGPR
-731 HLALLNWNRIYFAL
+731 HLSLLNWNKIYFVL

-750 ERGWTN
+750 DRGWTN
-756 MEIDMAFLKK
+756 MEIDMSFLKE
-766 LMHERLWYELKIQ
+766 LMYDTKNKWYELKIQ

-792 ARWEDITIS
+792 TRWEDITIS
-801 LLVGYLER
+801 LLSGYLER
-809 AYKICRGR
+809 AFKICRGR
-817 YEKQHLETVYISEDD
+817 YEKQHLETVYISEDNE
-832 PNFFD
+832 NFFNE
-837 QYTVEVRKDKEEW
+837 YTVEVRKDKEEW
-850 IERLRDLAKNF
+850 IDRLRELAKNF
-861 KTSCDMP
+861 RYSGDKS
-868 IFRNWIKSLRFDQ
+868 IYWNWIKSIRFDQ

-897 RNVLVD
+897 KNVLVD
-903 SESNEPLIKVSPIAL
+903 NENNEPLIKVSPIAL

-930 TFYESHQNDLL
+930 SFYETHQNDLL

-968 FILWLIE
+968 FILWLKE
-975 GGHQYVVFIDP
+975 GDHQHVVFIDP
-986 KGIRNLKKRFE
+986 KGIRNLKKQLE
-997 NEKINL
+997 NEKITL
-1003 FKELKTEIE
+1003 FKELKSEIE
-1012 PSLKDANITL
+1012 PSLKDSNVTL
-1022 DSFIISNTKYQEV
+1022 DSFIISNTKYHEV
-1035 DDWGSPQD
+1035 EDWGTPKD
-1043 FTDHHVLFQKD
+1043 FHDHHVLFQKD
-1054 SANYIENL
+1054 DDDYIHTL
-1062 FALINFAN
+1062 FDML
-1070 AL
+1070 

>member
-23 LHLFGCKDLEELSK
+23 LHLFGCDKIEDLCKDL
-37 DQKDPSLEGIDDEG
+37 KDPALEGIDDEG
-51 ISKLYYQIRFLLYRS
+51 VSKIFYQLRFLLYRS
-66 SITEPQLL
+66 RIKEAQLL
-74 EYDRHIVKF
+74 EYDRHIVTF
-83 TKEINQRRQHK
+83 TKEINQRRSHK
-94 VQWKYF
+94 IQWKYF
-100 QYLSLLFTEIYLDR
+100 QYVSLLFTEIYLDL

-123 AEINEFLKSRF
+123 TDLNEFLKSRF
-134 VTEDGNWK
+134 ISEEANWK
-142 EIAPFEEN
+142 EIAPFEKN

-176 LYYQQKYHAK
+176 LFYQQKYHAK
-186 KLNRIIVLTPN
+186 KLNHIIVLTPN

-204 LKGLQSSGFVAELF
+204 LQGLQDSGFVAEIF

-226 FKGQTI
+226 FKEQTI
-232 EVIDVNKLALTDGDK
+232 EVIDVNKLALTNGDK

-270 GDVWKGYRNTLTK
+270 GDVWKGYRNTLTR

-336 IMNMSSWDN
+336 IMNMDPQGYG
-345 EEVFN
+345 EYYN

-356 LLCLYEQMLVYQST
+356 LLCLYEQMLVYDST
-370 PRIRKDFLIARP
+370 PRIRKEFLIARP

-392 AVRTENKHSVSDVVQ
+392 AVRTENKHAVSDVVQ

-414 FIEHPDEFSL
+414 YIERPDEFTL

-450 LCRDGI
+450 LCRDGM
-456 KEGQEMAYAREV
+456 KEGQEMAYAHEV
-468 YKQIRQNLFNSTVSN
+468 YQQIRQKLFHSSVTN
-483 AHLYVEKLSG
+483 AHLYIEKLSG
-493 GENDEIGLRLGDAHH
+493 GENDEIGLRLGSSDH

-516 TDSLMKLCKDKG
+516 TDSLMKLCKEKG
-528 LNCSTPQFT
+528 LNSSTPHFT

-542 SNIDEESSTISILI
+542 ANIDDDSSTINLLI

-588 LFGRGVRLKGY
+588 LFGRGVRLKGFS
-599 KYSLKRSSKLD
+599 YSLKRSSKLD
-610 AGYQVGQ
+610 ATFQVGK

-627 LNVFGIRAEYMDA
+627 LNVFGVRAEYMDA
-640 FRKYLEGEGLPSSV
+640 FRKYLAGEGLPSSV
-654 NKYEKI
+654 DRYEKI
-660 QIPTVNLLGSKK
+660 QIPTVNLLGSRK

-681 YDFTKDVTVYPKDYR
+681 FDFKKDVTVYPKDYR
-696 KGVLIKLDRLPKVQA
+696 KGALIKLDRLPKVQA

-717 AEAPVVVSQYLGPH
+717 AEAPVVDFQYLGPR
-731 HLALLNWNRIYFAL
+731 HLSLLNWNKIYFFL

-750 ERGWTN
+750 DRGWTN
-756 MEIDMAFLKK
+756 MEIDMSFLKE
-766 LMHERLWYELKIQ
+766 LMYDTKNKWYELKIQ

-792 ARWEDITIS
+792 TRWEDITIS
-801 LLVGYLER
+801 LLSGYLER
-809 AYKICRGR
+809 AFKICRGR
-817 YEKQHLETVYISEDD
+817 YEKQHLETVYISEDNE
-832 PNFFD
+832 NFFND
-837 QYTVEVRKDKEEW
+837 YTVEVRKDKEEW
-850 IERLRDLAKNF
+850 IDRLRELAKNF
-861 KTSCDMP
+861 RYSGDKS
-868 IFRNWIKSLRFDQ
+868 IYWNWIKSIRFDQ

-897 RNVLVD
+897 KNVLVD
-903 SESNEPLIKVSPIAL
+903 NENNEPLIKVSPIAL

-930 TFYESHQNDLL
+930 SFYETHQNDLL

-968 FILWLIE
+968 FILWLKE
-975 GGHQYVVFIDP
+975 GDHQHVVFIDP
-986 KGIRNLKKRFE
+986 KGIRNLKKQLE
-997 NEKINL
+997 NEKITL
-1003 FKELKTEIE
+1003 FKELKSEIE
-1012 PSLKDANITL
+1012 PSLKDSNVTL
-1022 DSFIISNTKYQEV
+1022 DSFIISNTKYHEV
-1035 DDWGSPQD
+1035 EDWGTPKD
-1043 FTDHHVLFQKD
+1043 FHDHHVLFQKD
-1054 SANYIENL
+1054 DDDYIHTL
-1062 FALINFAN
+1062 FDML
-1070 AL
+1070 

>member
-23 LHLFGCKDLEELSK
+23 LYLFGCDKIEDLCKDL
-37 DQKDPSLEGIDDEG
+37 KDPALEGTDDEG
-51 ISKLYYQIRFLLYRS
+51 VSKIFYQLRFLLYRS
-66 SITEPQLL
+66 RIKEAQLL
-74 EYDRHIVKF
+74 EYDRHIVTF
-83 TKEINQRRQHK
+83 TKEINQRRPHK
-94 VQWKYF
+94 IQWKYF
-100 QYLSLLFTEIYLDR
+100 QYVSLLFTEIYLDL

-123 AEINEFLKSRF
+123 TDLNEFLKSRF
-134 VTEDGNWK
+134 ITEEANWK

-176 LYYQQKYHAK
+176 LFYQQKYHAK
-186 KLNRIIVLTPN
+186 KLNHIIVLTPN

-204 LKGLQSSGFVAELF
+204 LQGLQVSGFVAEIF

-232 EVIDVNKLALTDGDK
+232 EVIDVNKLALVDGDK

-270 GDVWKGYRNTLTK
+270 GDVWKGYRNTLTR

-336 IMNMSSWDN
+336 IMNMDPQGYG
-345 EEVFN
+345 EYYN

-356 LLCLYEQMLVYQST
+356 LLCLYEQMLVYDST
-370 PRIRKDFLIARP
+370 PRIRKEFLIARP

-392 AVRTENKHSVSDVVQ
+392 AVRTENKHAVSDVVQ

-414 FIEHPDEFSL
+414 YIERPDEFTL

-450 LCRDGI
+450 LCRDGM
-456 KEGQEMAYAREV
+456 KEGQEMAYAHDV
-468 YKQIRQNLFNSTVSN
+468 YQQIRQKLFHSSVTN
-483 AHLYVEKLSG
+483 AHLYIEKLSG
-493 GENDEIGLRLGDAHH
+493 GENDEIGLRLGSSDH

-516 TDSLMKLCKDKG
+516 TDSLMKLCKEKG
-528 LNCSTPQFT
+528 LNCSTPHFT

-542 SNIDEESSTISILI
+542 ANIDDDSSTINLLI

-588 LFGRGVRLKGY
+588 LFGRGVRLKGFS
-599 KYSLKRSSKLD
+599 YSLKRSSKLD
-610 AGYQVGQ
+610 ATYQVGK

-627 LNVFGIRAEYMDA
+627 LNVFGVRAEYMDA
-640 FRKYLEGEGLPSSV
+640 FRKYLAGEGLPSSV
-654 NKYEKI
+654 DRYEKI
-660 QIPTVNLLGSKK
+660 QIPTVNLLGSRK

-681 YDFTKDVTVYPKDYR
+681 FDFKKDVTVYPKDYR
-696 KGVLIKLDRLPKVQA
+696 KGALIKLDRLPKVQA

-717 AEAPVVVSQYLGPH
+717 AEAPVVDFQYLGPR
-731 HLALLNWNRIYFAL
+731 HLSLLNWNKIYFVL

-750 ERGWTN
+750 DRGWTN
-756 MEIDMAFLKK
+756 MEIDMSFLKE
-766 LMHERLWYELKIQ
+766 LMYDTKNKWYELKIQ
-779 REEMEGNNYALDV
+779 HEEMEGNNYALDV

-801 LLVGYLER
+801 LLSSYLER
-809 AYKICRGR
+809 AFKICRGR
-817 YEKQHLETVYISEDD
+817 YEKQHLETVYISEDNG
-832 PNFFD
+832 NFFNE
-837 QYTVEVRKDKEEW
+837 YTVEVRKDKDEW
-850 IERLRDLAKNF
+850 IERLRELARNF
-861 KTSCDMP
+861 KKSGD
-868 IFRNWIKSLRFDQ
+868 IAIYRNWIKSIRFNQ

-897 RNVLVD
+897 KNVLVD
-903 SESNEPLIKVSPIAL
+903 NDNNEPLIKVSPIAL

-930 TFYESHQNDLL
+930 SFYETHQNDLL
-941 KDKELYLLRNESRKG
+941 KGKELYLLRNESRKG

-975 GGHQYVVFIDP
+975 GEHQHVVFIDP
-986 KGIRNLKKRFE
+986 KGIRNLKKQLE
-997 NEKINL
+997 NEKITL
-1003 FKELKTEIE
+1003 FKELKSEIE
-1012 PSLKDANITL
+1012 PSLKDSNVTL
-1022 DSFIISNTKYQEV
+1022 DSFIISNTKYYEV
-1035 DDWGSPQD
+1035 EDWGTPKEFQN
-1043 FTDHHVLFQKD
+1043 HHVLFQKD
-1054 SANYIENL
+1054 DEDYIGMMMERI
-1062 FALINFAN
+1062 FE
-1070 AL
+1070 

>member
-23 LHLFGCKDLEELSK
+23 LYLFGCDKIEDLCKDL
-37 DQKDPSLEGIDDEG
+37 KDPALEGTDDEG
-51 ISKLYYQIRFLLYRS
+51 VSKIFYQLRFLLYRS
-66 SITEPQLL
+66 RIKEAQLL
-74 EYDRHIVKF
+74 EYDRHIVTF
-83 TKEINQRRQHK
+83 TKEINQRRSHK
-94 VQWKYF
+94 IQWKYF
-100 QYLSLLFTEIYLDR
+100 QYVSLLFTEIYLDL

-123 AEINEFLKSRF
+123 TDLNEFLKSRF
-134 VTEDGNWK
+134 ITEEANWK
-142 EIAPFEEN
+142 EIAPFEKN

-176 LYYQQKYHAK
+176 LFYQQKYHAK
-186 KLNRIIVLTPN
+186 KLNHIIVLTPN

-204 LKGLQSSGFVAELF
+204 LQGLQDSGFVAEIF

-226 FKGQTI
+226 FKEQTI
-232 EVIDVNKLALTDGDK
+232 EVIDVNKLALTNGDK

-270 GDVWKGYRNTLTK
+270 GDVWKGYRNTLTR

-336 IMNMSSWDN
+336 IMNMN
-345 EEVFN
+345 PQGYGEYYN

-356 LLCLYEQMLVYQST
+356 LLCLYEQMLVYDST
-370 PRIRKDFLIARP
+370 PRIRKEFLIARP

-392 AVRTENKHSVSDVVQ
+392 AVRTENKHAVSDVVQ

-414 FIEHPDEFSL
+414 YIERPDEFTL

-450 LCRDGI
+450 LCRDGM
-456 KEGQEMAYAREV
+456 KEGQEMAYAHEV
-468 YKQIRQNLFNSTVSN
+468 YQQIRQKLFHSSVTN
-483 AHLYVEKLSG
+483 AHLYIEKLSG
-493 GENDEIGLRLGDAHH
+493 GENDEIGLRLGSSDH

-516 TDSLMKLCKDKG
+516 TDSLMKLCKEKG
-528 LNCSTPQFT
+528 LNCSTPHFT

-542 SNIDEESSTISILI
+542 ANIDDDSSTINLLI

-588 LFGRGVRLKGY
+588 LFGRGVRLKGFS
-599 KYSLKRSSKLD
+599 YSLKRSSKLD
-610 AGYQVGQ
+610 ATFQVGK

-627 LNVFGIRAEYMDA
+627 LNVFGVRAEYMDA
-640 FRKYLEGEGLPSSV
+640 FRKYLAGEGLPSSV
-654 NKYEKI
+654 DRYEKI
-660 QIPTVNLLGSKK
+660 QIPTVNLLGSRK

-681 YDFTKDVTVYPKDYR
+681 FDFKKDVTVYPKDYR
-696 KGVLIKLDRLPKVQA
+696 KGALIKLDRLPKVQA

-717 AEAPVVVSQYLGPH
+717 AEAPVVDFQYLGPR
-731 HLALLNWNRIYFAL
+731 HLSLLNWNKIYFVL

-750 ERGWTN
+750 DRGWTN
-756 MEIDMAFLKK
+756 MEIDMSFLKE
-766 LMHERLWYELKIQ
+766 LMYDTKNKWYELKIQ

-792 ARWEDITIS
+792 TRWEDITIS
-801 LLVGYLER
+801 LLSGYLER
-809 AYKICRGR
+809 AFKICRGR
-817 YEKQHLETVYISEDD
+817 YEKQHLETVYISEDNE
-832 PNFFD
+832 NFFNE
-837 QYTVEVRKDKEEW
+837 YTVEVRKDKEEW
-850 IERLRDLAKNF
+850 IDRLRELAKNF
-861 KTSCDMP
+861 RYSGDKS
-868 IFRNWIKSLRFDQ
+868 IYWNWIKSIRFDQ

-897 RNVLVD
+897 KNVLVD
-903 SESNEPLIKVSPIAL
+903 NENNEPLIKVSPIAL

-930 TFYESHQNDLL
+930 SFYETHQNDLL

-968 FILWLIE
+968 FILWLKE
-975 GGHQYVVFIDP
+975 GDHQHVVFIDP
-986 KGIRNLKKRFE
+986 KGIRNLKKQLE
-997 NEKINL
+997 NEKITL
-1003 FKELKTEIE
+1003 FKELKSEIE
-1012 PSLKDANITL
+1012 PSLKDSNVTL
-1022 DSFIISNTKYQEV
+1022 DSFIISNTKYHEV
-1035 DDWGSPQD
+1035 EDWGTPKD
-1043 FTDHHVLFQKD
+1043 FHDHHVLFQKD
-1054 SANYIENL
+1054 DDDYIHTL
-1062 FALINFAN
+1062 FDML
-1070 AL
+1070 

>member
-9 PVKLGQALVLNKYL
+9 PVKLGQARVLNKYL
-23 LHLFGCKDLEELSK
+23 LYLFGCDKIEDLCKDL
-37 DQKDPSLEGIDDEG
+37 KDPALEGTDDEG
-51 ISKLYYQIRFLLYRS
+51 VSKIFYQLRFLLYRS
-66 SITEPQLL
+66 RIKEAQLL
-74 EYDRHIVKF
+74 EYDRHIVTF
-83 TKEINQRRQHK
+83 TKEINQRRPHK
-94 VQWKYF
+94 IQWKYF
-100 QYLSLLFTEIYLDR
+100 QYVSLLFTEIYLDL

-123 AEINEFLKSRF
+123 TDLNEFLKSRF
-134 VTEDGNWK
+134 ITEEANWK

-176 LYYQQKYHAK
+176 LFYQQKYHAK
-186 KLNRIIVLTPN
+186 KLNHIIVLTPN

-204 LKGLQSSGFVAELF
+204 LQGLQDSGFVAEIF

-226 FKGQTI
+226 FKEQTI
-232 EVIDVNKLALTDGDK
+232 EVIDVNKLALTNGDK

-270 GDVWKGYRNTLTK
+270 GDVWKGYRNTLTR

-336 IMNMSSWDN
+336 IMNMDPQGYG
-345 EEVFN
+345 EYYN

-356 LLCLYEQMLVYQST
+356 LLCLYEQMLVYDST
-370 PRIRKDFLIARP
+370 PRIRKEFLIARP

-392 AVRTENKHSVSDVVQ
+392 AVRTENKHAVSDVVQ
-407 ILFFIQD
+407 ILFFLQD
-414 FIEHPDEFSL
+414 YIERPDEFTL

-450 LCRDGI
+450 LCRDGM
-456 KEGQEMAYAREV
+456 KEGQEMAYAHEV
-468 YKQIRQNLFNSTVSN
+468 YQQIRQKLFHSSVTN
-483 AHLYVEKLSG
+483 AHLYIEKLSG
-493 GENDEIGLRLGDAHH
+493 GENDEIGLRLGSSDH

-516 TDSLMKLCKDKG
+516 TDSLMKLCKEKG
-528 LNCSTPQFT
+528 LNCSTPHFT

-542 SNIDEESSTISILI
+542 ANIDDDSSTINLLI

-588 LFGRGVRLKGY
+588 LFGRGVRLKGFS
-599 KYSLKRSSKLD
+599 YSLKRSSKLD
-610 AGYQVGQ
+610 ATFQVGK

-627 LNVFGIRAEYMDA
+627 LNVFGVRAEYMDA
-640 FRKYLEGEGLPSSV
+640 FRKYLAGEGLPSSV
-654 NKYEKI
+654 DRYEKI
-660 QIPTVNLLGSKK
+660 QIPTVNLLGSRK

-681 YDFTKDVTVYPKDYR
+681 FDFKKDVTVYPKDYR
-696 KGVLIKLDRLPKVQA
+696 KGALIKLDRLPKVQA

-717 AEAPVVVSQYLGPH
+717 AEAPVVDFQYLGPR
-731 HLALLNWNRIYFAL
+731 HLSLLNWNKIYFVL

-750 ERGWTN
+750 DRGWTN
-756 MEIDMAFLKK
+756 MEIDMSFLKE
-766 LMHERLWYELKIQ
+766 LMYDTKNKWYELKIQ

-792 ARWEDITIS
+792 TRWEDITIS
-801 LLVGYLER
+801 LLSGYLER
-809 AYKICRGR
+809 AFKICRGR
-817 YEKQHLETVYISEDD
+817 YEKQHLETVYISEDNE
-832 PNFFD
+832 NFFNE
-837 QYTVEVRKDKEEW
+837 YIVEVRKDKEEW
-850 IERLRDLAKNF
+850 IDRLRELAKNF
-861 KTSCDMP
+861 RYSGDKS
-868 IFRNWIKSLRFDQ
+868 IYWNWIKSIRFDQ

-897 RNVLVD
+897 KNVLVD
-903 SESNEPLIKVSPIAL
+903 NENNEPLIKVSPIAL

-930 TFYESHQNDLL
+930 SFYETHQNDLL

-968 FILWLIE
+968 FILWLKE
-975 GGHQYVVFIDP
+975 GDHQHVVFIDP
-986 KGIRNLKKRFE
+986 KGIRNLKKQLE
-997 NEKINL
+997 NEKITL
-1003 FKELKTEIE
+1003 FKELKSEIE
-1012 PSLKDANITL
+1012 PSLKDSNVTL
-1022 DSFIISNTKYQEV
+1022 DSFIISNTKYHEV
-1035 DDWGSPQD
+1035 EDWGTPKD
-1043 FTDHHVLFQKD
+1043 FHDHHVLFQKD
-1054 SANYIENL
+1054 DDDYIHTL
-1062 FALINFAN
+1062 FDML
-1070 AL
+1070 

>member
-23 LHLFGCKDLEELSK
+23 LHLFGCDKIEDLCKDL
-37 DQKDPSLEGIDDEG
+37 KDPALEGIDDEG
-51 ISKLYYQIRFLLYRS
+51 VSKIFYQLRFLLYRS
-66 SITEPQLL
+66 RIKEAQLL
-74 EYDRHIVKF
+74 EYDRHIVTF
-83 TKEINQRRQHK
+83 TKEINQRRPHK
-94 VQWKYF
+94 IQWKYF
-100 QYLSLLFTEIYLDR
+100 QYVSLLFTDIYLDL

-123 AEINEFLKSRF
+123 TDLNEFLKSRF
-134 VTEDGNWK
+134 ITEEANWK

-176 LYYQQKYHAK
+176 LFYQQKYHAK
-186 KLNRIIVLTPN
+186 KLNHIIVLTPN

-204 LKGLQSSGFVAELF
+204 LQGLQDSGFVAEIF

-226 FKGQTI
+226 FKEQTI
-232 EVIDVNKLALTDGDK
+232 EVIDVNKLALTNGDK

-270 GDVWKGYRNTLTK
+270 GDVWKGYRNTLTR

-336 IMNMSSWDN
+336 IMNMDPQGYG
-345 EEVFN
+345 EYYN

-356 LLCLYEQMLVYQST
+356 LLCLYEQMLVYDST
-370 PRIRKDFLIARP
+370 PRIRKEFLIARP

-392 AVRTENKHSVSDVVQ
+392 AVRTENKHAVSDVVQ

-414 FIEHPDEFSL
+414 YIERPDEFTL

-450 LCRDGI
+450 LCRDGM
-456 KEGQEMAYAREV
+456 KEGQEMAYAHEV
-468 YKQIRQNLFNSTVSN
+468 YQQIRQKLFHSSVTN
-483 AHLYVEKLSG
+483 AHLYIEKLSG
-493 GENDEIGLRLGDAHH
+493 GENDEIGLRLGSSDH

-516 TDSLMKLCKDKG
+516 TDSLMKLCKEKG
-528 LNCSTPQFT
+528 LNCSTPHFT

-542 SNIDEESSTISILI
+542 ANINDDSSTINLLI

-588 LFGRGVRLKGY
+588 LFGRGVRLKGFS
-599 KYSLKRSSKLD
+599 YSLKRSSKLD
-610 AGYQVGQ
+610 ATFQVGK

-627 LNVFGIRAEYMDA
+627 LNVFGVRAEYMDA
-640 FRKYLEGEGLPSSV
+640 FRKYLAGEGLPSSV
-654 NKYEKI
+654 DRYEKI
-660 QIPTVNLLGSKK
+660 QIPTVNLLGSRE

-681 YDFTKDVTVYPKDYR
+681 FDFKKDVTVYPKDYR
-696 KGVLIKLDRLPKVQA
+696 KGALIKLDRLPKVQA

-717 AEAPVVVSQYLGPH
+717 AEAPVVDFQYLGPR
-731 HLALLNWNRIYFAL
+731 HLSLLNWNKIYFVL

-750 ERGWTN
+750 DRGWTN
-756 MEIDMAFLKK
+756 MEIDMSFLKE
-766 LMHERLWYELKIQ
+766 LMYDTKNKWYELKIQ

-792 ARWEDITIS
+792 TRWEDITIS
-801 LLVGYLER
+801 LLSGYLER
-809 AYKICRGR
+809 AFKICRGR
-817 YEKQHLETVYISEDD
+817 YEKQHLETVYISEDNE
-832 PNFFD
+832 NFFNE
-837 QYTVEVRKDKEEW
+837 YIVEVRKDKEEW
-850 IERLRDLAKNF
+850 IDRLRELAKNF
-861 KTSCDMP
+861 RYSGDKS
-868 IFRNWIKSLRFDQ
+868 IYWNWIKSIRFDQ

-897 RNVLVD
+897 KNVLVD
-903 SESNEPLIKVSPIAL
+903 NENNEPLIKVSPIAL

-930 TFYESHQNDLL
+930 SFYETHQNDLL

-968 FILWLIE
+968 FILWLKE
-975 GGHQYVVFIDP
+975 GDHQHVVFIDP
-986 KGIRNLKKRFE
+986 KGIRNLKKQLE
-997 NEKINL
+997 NEKITL
-1003 FKELKTEIE
+1003 FKELKSEIE
-1012 PSLKDANITL
+1012 PSLKDSNVTL
-1022 DSFIISNTKYQEV
+1022 DSFIISNTKYHEV
-1035 DDWGSPQD
+1035 EDWGTPKD
-1043 FTDHHVLFQKD
+1043 FHDHHVLFQKD
-1054 SANYIENL
+1054 DDDYIHTL
-1062 FALINFAN
+1062 FDML
-1070 AL
+1070 

>member
-23 LHLFGCKDLEELSK
+23 LHLFGCDKIEDLCKDL
-37 DQKDPSLEGIDDEG
+37 KDPALEGTDDEG
-51 ISKLYYQIRFLLYRS
+51 VSKIFYQLRFLLYRS
-66 SITEPQLL
+66 RIKEAQLL
-74 EYDRHIVKF
+74 EYDRHIVTF
-83 TKEINQRRQHK
+83 TKEINQRRSHK
-94 VQWKYF
+94 IQWKYF
-100 QYLSLLFTEIYLDR
+100 QYVSLLFTEIYLDL

-123 AEINEFLKSRF
+123 TDLNEFLKSRF
-134 VTEDGNWK
+134 ITEEANWK

-176 LYYQQKYHAK
+176 LFYQQKYHAK
-186 KLNRIIVLTPN
+186 KLNHIIVLTPN

-204 LKGLQSSGFVAELF
+204 LQGLQDSGFVAEIF

-226 FKGQTI
+226 FKEQTI
-232 EVIDVNKLALTDGDK
+232 EVIDVNKLALTNGDK

-270 GDVWKGYRNTLTK
+270 GDVWKGYRNTLTR

-336 IMNMSSWDN
+336 IMNMN
-345 EEVFN
+345 PQGYGEYYN

-356 LLCLYEQMLVYQST
+356 LLCLYEQMLVYDST
-370 PRIRKDFLIARP
+370 PRIRKEFLIARP

-392 AVRTENKHSVSDVVQ
+392 AVRTENKHAVSDVVQ

-414 FIEHPDEFSL
+414 YIERPDEFTL

-450 LCRDGI
+450 LCRDGM
-456 KEGQEMAYAREV
+456 KEGQEMAYAHEV
-468 YKQIRQNLFNSTVSN
+468 YQQIRQKLFHSSVTN
-483 AHLYVEKLSG
+483 AHLYIEKLSG
-493 GENDEIGLRLGDAHH
+493 GENDEIGLRLGSSDH

-516 TDSLMKLCKDKG
+516 TDSLMKLCKEKG
-528 LNCSTPQFT
+528 LNCSTPHFT

-542 SNIDEESSTISILI
+542 ANINDDSSTINLLI

-588 LFGRGVRLKGY
+588 LFGRGVRLKGFS
-599 KYSLKRSSKLD
+599 YSLKRSSKLD
-610 AGYQVGQ
+610 ATFQVGK

-627 LNVFGIRAEYMDA
+627 LNVFGVRAEYMDA
-640 FRKYLEGEGLPSSV
+640 FRKYLAGEGLPSSV
-654 NKYEKI
+654 DRYEKI
-660 QIPTVNLLGSKK
+660 QIPTVNLLGSRK

-681 YDFTKDVTVYPKDYR
+681 FDFKKDVTVYPKDYR
-696 KGVLIKLDRLPKVQA
+696 KGALIKLDRLPKVQA

-717 AEAPVVVSQYLGPH
+717 AEAPVVDFQYLGPR
-731 HLALLNWNRIYFAL
+731 HLSLLNWNKIYFVL

-750 ERGWTN
+750 DRGWTN
-756 MEIDMAFLKK
+756 MEIDMSFLKE
-766 LMHERLWYELKIQ
+766 LMYDTKNKWYELKIQ

-792 ARWEDITIS
+792 TRWEDITIS
-801 LLVGYLER
+801 LLSGYLER
-809 AYKICRGR
+809 AFKICRGR
-817 YEKQHLETVYISEDD
+817 YEKQHLETVYISEDNE
-832 PNFFD
+832 NFFNE
-837 QYTVEVRKDKEEW
+837 YIVEVRKDKEEW
-850 IERLRDLAKNF
+850 IDRLRELAKNF
-861 KTSCDMP
+861 RYSGDKS
-868 IFRNWIKSLRFDQ
+868 IYWNWIKSIRFDQ

-897 RNVLVD
+897 KNVLVD
-903 SESNEPLIKVSPIAL
+903 NDNNEPLIKVSPIAL

-930 TFYESHQNDLL
+930 SFYETHQNDLL
-941 KDKELYLLRNESRKG
+941 KGKELYLLRNESRKG

-968 FILWLIE
+968 FILWLKE
-975 GGHQYVVFIDP
+975 GDHQHVVFIDP
-986 KGIRNLKKRFE
+986 KGIRNLKKQLE
-997 NEKINL
+997 NEKITL
-1003 FKELKTEIE
+1003 FKELKSEIE
-1012 PSLKDANITL
+1012 PSLKDSNVTL
-1022 DSFIISNTKYQEV
+1022 DSFIISNTKYHEV
-1035 DDWGSPQD
+1035 EDWGTPKD
-1043 FTDHHVLFQKD
+1043 FHDHHVLFQKD
-1054 SANYIENL
+1054 DDDYIHTL
-1062 FALINFAN
+1062 FDML
-1070 AL
+1070 

>member
-23 LHLFGCKDLEELSK
+23 LYLFGCDKIEDLCKDL
-37 DQKDPSLEGIDDEG
+37 KDPALEGTDDEG
-51 ISKLYYQIRFLLYRS
+51 VSKIFYQLRFLLYRS
-66 SITEPQLL
+66 RIKEAQLL
-74 EYDRHIVKF
+74 EYDRHIVTF
-83 TKEINQRRQHK
+83 TKEINQRRSHK
-94 VQWKYF
+94 IQWKYF
-100 QYLSLLFTEIYLDR
+100 QYVSLLFTEIYLDL

-123 AEINEFLKSRF
+123 TDLNEFLKSRF
-134 VTEDGNWK
+134 ITEEANWK
-142 EIAPFEEN
+142 EIAPFEKN

-176 LYYQQKYHAK
+176 LFYQQKYHAK
-186 KLNRIIVLTPN
+186 KLNHIIVLTPN

-204 LKGLQSSGFVAELF
+204 LQGLQDSGFVAEIF

-226 FKGQTI
+226 FKEQTI
-232 EVIDVNKLALTDGDK
+232 EVIDVNKLALTNGDK

-270 GDVWKGYRNTLTK
+270 GDVWKGYRNTLTR

-336 IMNMSSWDN
+336 IMNMN
-345 EEVFN
+345 PQGYGEYYN

-356 LLCLYEQMLVYQST
+356 LLCLYEQMLVYDST
-370 PRIRKDFLIARP
+370 PRIRKEFLIARP

-392 AVRTENKHSVSDVVQ
+392 AVRTENKHAVSDVVQ

-414 FIEHPDEFSL
+414 YIERPDEFTL

-450 LCRDGI
+450 LCRDGM
-456 KEGQEMAYAREV
+456 KEGQEMAYAHEV
-468 YKQIRQNLFNSTVSN
+468 YQQIRQKLFHSSVTN
-483 AHLYVEKLSG
+483 AHLYIEKLSG
-493 GENDEIGLRLGDAHH
+493 GENDEIGLRLGSSDH

-516 TDSLMKLCKDKG
+516 TDSLMKLCKEKG
-528 LNCSTPQFT
+528 LNCSTPHFT

-542 SNIDEESSTISILI
+542 ANIDDDSSTINLLI

-588 LFGRGVRLKGY
+588 LFGRGVRLKGFS
-599 KYSLKRSSKLD
+599 YSLKRSSKLD
-610 AGYQVGQ
+610 ATFQVGK

-627 LNVFGIRAEYMDA
+627 LNVFGVRAEYMDA
-640 FRKYLEGEGLPSSV
+640 FRKYLAGEGLPSSV
-654 NKYEKI
+654 DRYEKI
-660 QIPTVNLLGSKK
+660 QIPTVNLLGSRK

-681 YDFTKDVTVYPKDYR
+681 FDFKKDVTVYPKDYR
-696 KGVLIKLDRLPKVQA
+696 KGALIKLDRLPKVQA

-717 AEAPVVVSQYLGPH
+717 AEAPVVDFQYLGPR
-731 HLALLNWNRIYFAL
+731 HLSLLNWNKIYFVL

-750 ERGWTN
+750 DRGWTN
-756 MEIDMAFLKK
+756 MEIDMSFLKE
-766 LMHERLWYELKIQ
+766 LMYDTKNKWYELKIQ

-792 ARWEDITIS
+792 TRWEDITIS
-801 LLVGYLER
+801 LLSGYLER
-809 AYKICRGR
+809 AFKICRGR
-817 YEKQHLETVYISEDD
+817 YEKQHLETVYISEDNE
-832 PNFFD
+832 NFFNE
-837 QYTVEVRKDKEEW
+837 YIVEVRKDKEEW
-850 IERLRDLAKNF
+850 IDRLRELAKNF
-861 KTSCDMP
+861 RYSGDKS
-868 IFRNWIKSLRFDQ
+868 IYWNWIKSIRFDQ

-897 RNVLVD
+897 KNVLVD
-903 SESNEPLIKVSPIAL
+903 NENNEPLIKVSPIAL

-930 TFYESHQNDLL
+930 SFYETHQNDLL

-968 FILWLIE
+968 FILWLKE
-975 GGHQYVVFIDP
+975 GDHQHVVFIDP
-986 KGIRNLKKRFE
+986 KGIRNLKKQLE
-997 NEKINL
+997 NEKITL
-1003 FKELKTEIE
+1003 FKELKSEIE
-1012 PSLKDANITL
+1012 PSLKDSNVTL
-1022 DSFIISNTKYQEV
+1022 DSFIISNTKYHEV
-1035 DDWGSPQD
+1035 EDWGTPKD
-1043 FTDHHVLFQKD
+1043 FHDHHVLFQKD
-1054 SANYIENL
+1054 DDDYIHTL
-1062 FALINFAN
+1062 FDML
-1070 AL
+1070 

>member
-23 LHLFGCKDLEELSK
+23 LHLFGCDKIEDLCKDL
-37 DQKDPSLEGIDDEG
+37 KDPALEGIDDEG
-51 ISKLYYQIRFLLYRS
+51 VSKIFYQLRFLLYRS
-66 SITEPQLL
+66 RIKEAQLL
-74 EYDRHIVKF
+74 EYDRHIVTF
-83 TKEINQRRQHK
+83 TKEINQRRPHK
-94 VQWKYF
+94 IQWKYF
-100 QYLSLLFTEIYLDR
+100 QYVSLLFTDIYLDL

-123 AEINEFLKSRF
+123 TDLNEFLKSRF
-134 VTEDGNWK
+134 ITEEANWK

-176 LYYQQKYHAK
+176 LFYQQKYHAK
-186 KLNRIIVLTPN
+186 KLNHIIVLTPN

-204 LKGLQSSGFVAELF
+204 LQGLQDSGFVAEIF

-226 FKGQTI
+226 FKEQTI
-232 EVIDVNKLALTDGDK
+232 EVIDVNKLALTNGDK

-270 GDVWKGYRNTLTK
+270 GDVWKGYRNTLTR

-336 IMNMSSWDN
+336 IMNMDPQGYG
-345 EEVFN
+345 EYYN

-356 LLCLYEQMLVYQST
+356 LLCLYEQMLVYDST
-370 PRIRKDFLIARP
+370 PRIRKEFLIARP

-392 AVRTENKHSVSDVVQ
+392 AVRTENKHAVSDVVQ

-414 FIEHPDEFSL
+414 YIERPDEFTL

-450 LCRDGI
+450 LCRDGM
-456 KEGQEMAYAREV
+456 KEGQEMAYAHEV
-468 YKQIRQNLFNSTVSN
+468 YQQIRQKLFHSSVTN
-483 AHLYVEKLSG
+483 AHLYIEKLSG
-493 GENDEIGLRLGDAHH
+493 GENDEIGLRLGSSDH

-516 TDSLMKLCKDKG
+516 TDSLMKLCKEKG
-528 LNCSTPQFT
+528 LNCSTPHFT

-542 SNIDEESSTISILI
+542 ANINDDSSTINLLI

-588 LFGRGVRLKGY
+588 LFGRGVRLKGFS
-599 KYSLKRSSKLD
+599 YSLKRSSKLD
-610 AGYQVGQ
+610 ATFQVGK

-627 LNVFGIRAEYMDA
+627 LNVFGVRAEYMDA
-640 FRKYLEGEGLPSSV
+640 FRKYLAGEGLPSSV
-654 NKYEKI
+654 DRYEKI
-660 QIPTVNLLGSKK
+660 QIPTVNLLGSRE

-681 YDFTKDVTVYPKDYR
+681 FDFKKDVTVYPKDYR
-696 KGVLIKLDRLPKVQA
+696 KGALIKLDRLPKVQA

-717 AEAPVVVSQYLGPH
+717 AEAPVVDFQYLGPR
-731 HLALLNWNRIYFAL
+731 HLSLLNWNKIYFVL

-750 ERGWTN
+750 DRGWTN
-756 MEIDMAFLKK
+756 MEIDMSFLKE
-766 LMHERLWYELKIQ
+766 LMYDTKNKWYELKIQ

-792 ARWEDITIS
+792 TRWEDITIS
-801 LLVGYLER
+801 LLSGYLER
-809 AYKICRGR
+809 AFKICRGR
-817 YEKQHLETVYISEDD
+817 YEKQHLETVYISEDNE
-832 PNFFD
+832 NFFNE
-837 QYTVEVRKDKEEW
+837 YIVEVRKDKEEW
-850 IERLRDLAKNF
+850 IDRLRELAKNF
-861 KTSCDMP
+861 RYSGDKS
-868 IFRNWIKSLRFDQ
+868 IYWNWIKSIRFDQ

-897 RNVLVD
+897 KNVLVD
-903 SESNEPLIKVSPIAL
+903 NENNEPLIKVSPIAL

-930 TFYESHQNDLL
+930 SFYESHQNDLL

-968 FILWLIE
+968 FILWLKE
-975 GGHQYVVFIDP
+975 GDHQHVVFIDP
-986 KGIRNLKKRFE
+986 KGIRNLKKQLE
-997 NEKINL
+997 NEKITL
-1003 FKELKTEIE
+1003 FKELKSEIE
-1012 PSLKDANITL
+1012 PSLKDSNVTL
-1022 DSFIISNTKYQEV
+1022 DSFIISNTKYHEV
-1035 DDWGSPQD
+1035 EDWGTPKD
-1043 FTDHHVLFQKD
+1043 FHDHHVLFQKD
-1054 SANYIENL
+1054 DDDYIHTL
-1062 FALINFAN
+1062 FDML
-1070 AL
+1070 

>member
-23 LHLFGCKDLEELSK
+23 LYLFGCDKIEDLCKDL
-37 DQKDPSLEGIDDEG
+37 KDPALEGTDDEG
-51 ISKLYYQIRFLLYRS
+51 VSKIFYQLRFLLYRS
-66 SITEPQLL
+66 RIKEAQLL
-74 EYDRHIVKF
+74 EYDRHIVTF
-83 TKEINQRRQHK
+83 TKEINQRRPHK
-94 VQWKYF
+94 IQWKYF
-100 QYLSLLFTEIYLDR
+100 QYVSLLFTEIYLDL

-123 AEINEFLKSRF
+123 EELNEFLKSRF
-134 VTEDGNWK
+134 ITDEANWK

-176 LYYQQKYHAK
+176 LFYQQKYHAK
-186 KLNRIIVLTPN
+186 KLNHIIVLTPN

-204 LKGLQSSGFVAELF
+204 LQGLQDSGFVAEIF

-226 FKGQTI
+226 FKEQTI
-232 EVIDVNKLALTDGDK
+232 EVIDVNKLALTNGDK

-270 GDVWKGYRNTLTK
+270 GDVWKGYRNTLTR

-298 AAQSGANRDALL
+298 AAQSGVNRDALL

-336 IMNMSSWDN
+336 IMNMDPQGYG
-345 EEVFN
+345 EYYN

-356 LLCLYEQMLVYQST
+356 LLCLYEQMLVYDST
-370 PRIRKDFLIARP
+370 PRIRKEFLIARP

-392 AVRTENKHSVSDVVQ
+392 AVRTENKHAVSDVVQ

-414 FIEHPDEFSL
+414 YIERPDEFTL

-450 LCRDGI
+450 LCRDGM
-456 KEGQEMAYAREV
+456 KEGQEMAYAHEV
-468 YKQIRQNLFNSTVSN
+468 YRQIRQKLFHSSVTN
-483 AHLYVEKLSG
+483 AHLYIEKLSG
-493 GENDEIGLRLGDAHH
+493 GENDEIGLRLGSSDH

-516 TDSLMKLCKDKG
+516 TDSLMKLCKEKG
-528 LNCSTPQFT
+528 LNCSTPHFT

-542 SNIDEESSTISILI
+542 ANIDDDSSTINLLI

-588 LFGRGVRLKGY
+588 LFGRGVRLKGFS
-599 KYSLKRSSKLD
+599 YSLKRSSKLD
-610 AGYQVGQ
+610 ATFQVGK

-627 LNVFGIRAEYMDA
+627 LNVFGVRAEYMDA
-640 FRKYLEGEGLPSSV
+640 FRKYLAGEGLPSSV
-654 NKYEKI
+654 DRYEKI
-660 QIPTVNLLGSKK
+660 QIPTVNLLGSRK

-681 YDFTKDVTVYPKDYR
+681 FDFKKDVTVYPKDYR
-696 KGVLIKLDRLPKVQA
+696 KGALIKLDRLPKVQA

-717 AEAPVVVSQYLGPH
+717 AEAPVVDFQYLGPR
-731 HLALLNWNRIYFAL
+731 HLSLLNWNKIYFVL

-750 ERGWTN
+750 DRGWTN
-756 MEIDMAFLKK
+756 MEIDMSFLKE
-766 LMHERLWYELKIQ
+766 LMYDTKNKWYELKIQ
-779 REEMEGNNYALDV
+779 REEMEGNNYVLDV
-792 ARWEDITIS
+792 TRWEDITIS
-801 LLVGYLER
+801 LLSGYLER
-809 AYKICRGR
+809 AFKICRGR
-817 YEKQHLETVYISEDD
+817 YEKQHLETVYISEDNE
-832 PNFFD
+832 NFFNE
-837 QYTVEVRKDKEEW
+837 YTVEVRKDKEEW
-850 IERLRDLAKNF
+850 IDRLRELAKNF
-861 KTSCDMP
+861 RYSGDKS
-868 IFRNWIKSLRFDQ
+868 IYWNWIKSIRFDQ

-897 RNVLVD
+897 KNVLVD
-903 SESNEPLIKVSPIAL
+903 NENNEPLIKVSPIAL

-930 TFYESHQNDLL
+930 SFYETHQNDLL

-968 FILWLIE
+968 FILWLKE
-975 GGHQYVVFIDP
+975 GDHQHVVFIDP
-986 KGIRNLKKRFE
+986 KGIRNLKKQLE
-997 NEKINL
+997 NEKITL
-1003 FKELKTEIE
+1003 FKELKSEIE
-1012 PSLKDANITL
+1012 PSLKDSNVTL
-1022 DSFIISNTKYQEV
+1022 DSFIISNTKYHEV
-1035 DDWGSPQD
+1035 EDWGTPKD
-1043 FTDHHVLFQKD
+1043 FHDHHVLFQKD
-1054 SANYIENL
+1054 DDDYIHTL
-1062 FALINFAN
+1062 FDML
-1070 AL
+1070 

>member
-23 LHLFGCKDLEELSK
+23 LHLFGCDKIEDLCKDI
-37 DQKDPSLEGIDDEG
+37 KDPALEGIDDEK
-51 ISKLYYQIRFLLYRS
+51 ISKIFYQLRFILYRS
-66 SITEPQLL
+66 SLTEAQLL
-74 EYDRHIVKF
+74 EYDHHIVKF
-83 TKEINQRRQHK
+83 TKEINQRRSHK
-94 VQWKYF
+94 IQWKYF
-100 QYLSLLFTEIYLDR
+100 QYVSLLFTEIYLDL

-123 AEINEFLKSRF
+123 ADLNEFLKSRF
-134 VTEDGNWK
+134 VTEEGSWK
-142 EIAPFEEN
+142 DVAPFEEN

-176 LYYQQKYHAK
+176 LFYQQKYHAK
-186 KLNRIIVLTPN
+186 KLNHIIVLTPN

-204 LKGLQSSGFVAELF
+204 LKGLQDSGFVAEIF
-218 SKQAQNHF
+218 SKQAQDHF

-232 EVIDVNKLALTDGDK
+232 EVIDVNKLALVDGDK

-270 GDVWKGYRNTLTK
+270 GDVWKGYRNTLTR

-298 AAQSGANRDALL
+298 AAQSGASRDALL

-321 SYRYFYEDGYGKDYR
+321 SYRYFYDDGYGKDYR
-336 IMNMSSWDN
+336 IMNMDPQGYG
-345 EEVFN
+345 EYYN

-356 LLCLYEQMLVYQST
+356 LLCLYEQMLVYDST
-370 PRIRKDFLIARP
+370 PRIRKEFLIARP

-392 AVRTENKHSVSDVVQ
+392 AVRTENKHAVSDVVQ

-414 FIEHPDEFSL
+414 FIERPDEFAL

-450 LCRDGI
+450 LCRDGM
-456 KEGQEMAYAREV
+456 KEGQEMAYAHEV
-468 YKQIRQNLFNSTVSN
+468 YQEIRQKLFHSSVSN
-483 AHLYVEKLSG
+483 AHLYIEKLSG
-493 GENDEIGLRLGDAHH
+493 GENDEIGLRLGSSDH

-516 TDSLMKLCKDKG
+516 TDNLMKLCKEKG
-528 LNCSTPQFT
+528 LNCSTPHFT

-542 SNIDEESSTISILI
+542 SNIDEESSTINLLI

-599 KYSLKRSSKLD
+599 GYSLKRTSKLD
-610 AGYQVGQ
+610 STYQVSS

-627 LNVFGIRAEYMDA
+627 LNVFGVRAEYMDA
-640 FRKYLEGEGLPSSV
+640 FRKYLAGEGLPSSADR
-654 NKYEKI
+654 YEKI

-681 YDFTKDVTVYPKDYR
+681 YDFKKDVTIYPKDYR
-696 KGVLIKLDRLPKVQA
+696 KGALIKLDRLPKVQA

-717 AEAPVVVSQYLGPH
+717 AEAPVVASQYLGPR
-731 HLALLNWNRIYFAL
+731 HLSILNWNRIYFAL

-750 ERGWTN
+750 DRGWTN
-756 MEIDMAFLKK
+756 MEIDMSFLKD
-766 LMHERLWYELKIQ
+766 LMYDTKNKWYELKIQ

-801 LLVGYLER
+801 LLSGYLER
-809 AYKICRGR
+809 AFKICRGR

-837 QYTVEVRKDKEEW
+837 EYTIEVRKDKEEW
-850 IERLRDLAKNF
+850 IERLRELAKNF
-861 KTSCDMP
+861 KTSGDVS
-868 IFRNWIKSLRFDQ
+868 IYRNWIKSVRFDQ

-897 RNVLVD
+897 KNVLVD
-903 SESNEPLIKVSPIAL
+903 VDNNEPLIKVSPIAL

-930 TFYESHQNDLL
+930 TFYETHQNDLL
-941 KDKELYLLRNESRKG
+941 MGKELYLLRNESRKG
-956 IGFFESSNFYPD
+956 IGFFESSGFYPD

-975 GGHQYVVFIDP
+975 GDHQHVVFIDP
-986 KGIRNLKKRFE
+986 KGIRNLKKQLE
-997 NEKINL
+997 NEKITL
-1003 FKELKTEIE
+1003 FKELKSEIE

-1022 DSFIISNTKYQEV
+1022 DSFIISNTKYIEV
-1035 DDWGSPQD
+1035 EDWGTPKQ
-1043 FTDHHVLFQKD
+1043 FQDHHVLFQKD
-1054 SANYIENL
+1054 DEDYIDIL
-1062 FALINFAN
+1062 FNMII
-1070 AL
+1070 